1 MRTGERDI
9 EMNISQQPTV
19 SEAFE
24 DDFLKEFLDEFDFDN
39 ESNFM
44 ENSNSLLDD
53 DAPINMYSNTPYVNI
68 HPDTATCQSNPASF
82 SPFEV
87 S

>member
-1 MRTGERDI
+1 MTSK
-9 EMNISQQPTV
+9 MNISQQPTV

-44 ENSNSLLDD
+44 ESSYSLLDD
-53 DAPINMYSNTPYVNI
+53 DASINLHSNTPYVNI
-68 HPDTATCQSNPASF
+68 HPDTATSQSNTASF

>member
-1 MRTGERDI
+1 MTSK
-9 EMNISQQPTV
+9 MNISQQPTV

-44 ENSNSLLDD
+44 ESSYSLLDD
-53 DAPINMYSNTPYVNI
+53 DA
-68 HPDTATCQSNPASF
+68 
-82 SPFEV
+82 
-87 S
+87 